1 MSNLSTT
8 LWVLFAA
15 VSIGTILYGMFRSVG
30 RLYWRVV
37 ISVLPI
43 LLGAVVVTL
52 AVVKYNR
59 GLGGFKLGVDLVG
72 GTILI
77 YEIDPDHQM
86 AEGYKPSDLAAALKR
101 RIDPNDLYN
110 VTIRPLSDTRIEII
124 LPTGGAA
131 QAQKAQAAWNE
142 VLNAVNARYSE
153 KLGGERVEVG
163 RGLVNDLADLIYNR
177 IEAREWRKVLDEV
190 QSKWPALQNAPEA
203 KLQEVPPGARER
215 LIEVVQKGTNN
226 AAKREEVEEIINA
239 QYKPEPLDAIRDFV
253 RSVAGTS
260 QQRKDVTSEE
270 VEAIK
275 AKIRQV
281 GSLEFRVLANEVDDK
296 PVFDAIR
303 NFFNNPPNPAAFAEE
318 LERRARNGQP
328 PPLPVPDDGTTDWPT
343 TREDVLGRA
352 SYEWVE
358 LGKQEREN
366 LGLSNRFENEPSELW
381 LRMKDARE
389 KNQVVV
395 VPGTQILLYSRK
407 CQNVKLPEKEREAKK
422 YEYFVLTRLPEIDP
436 DTGERL
442 SVTGQ
447 DLVDARPGFDEKQ
460 NLAVDFAFNSQGA
473 RRFQIMTSKNLPTGG
488 FGRLLAVILDGYVES
503 AATVQ
508 STISSRGQ
516 IHGNYT
522 QEKVD
527 ALVSVLRSGA
537 LPATLKPLPVSEN
550 TIGPTLGQDTIES
563 GLRAVTWAFIAVL
576 VFMCVYYR
584 FAGFVATIALLA
596 NLLLAVAFMVFVNA
610 TFTLPGLAGLVLMLG
625 MAVDANVLIY
635 ERLREEREKGAALL
649 QALRNGYE
657 RAFPAIIDTHLTS
670 IFTAIVL
677 YTVGNDQ
684 LKGFGVSL
692 ASGLVISLFTSLYVT
707 KTIFE
712 LWGQRNLL
720 KKFSMLKLFSRPNID
735 FMRIRYY
742 WFTATV
748 ALTALGFTIF
758 LVRGPAGLNI
768 DFVGGTAFG
777 GQLKE
782 PTTIT
787 ELRRLLSEA
796 RQEKMLNVKHVQQLD
811 DVGRTFSVTYQ
822 DNQTQKIVLANKA
835 AGANRSE
842 MEADVARRAS
852 RLPDWSVEQIFLSSE
867 PNDEGKS
874 RFFNVRTTE
883 KEPDLVF
890 ITISR
895 LLRDDQGNTLLK
907 QVLVTKRD
915 LANRRA
921 TLEFSDFAS
930 PGFVKVLLGREL
942 ATLGVP
948 DLAFEVVGEGEQFE
962 GRFKRMVADF
972 SAPALRDVT
981 DAQLQSALERMAQ
994 EFAERPQPERL
1005 ENFDAQLA
1013 ADTQKK
1019 ALYAILASWVAIVLF
1034 LWFRFGNWTFGL
1046 AALMCLIHDLLFTLG
1061 IIACCHYVVEW
1072 APGLAN
1078 MLKID
1083 DFKIDLPAVAALL
1096 TLVGYSVNDTIVVF
1110 DRIREVRGKNPMLT
1124 AQMIN
1129 DSINQTLSR
1138 TLLASFTTW
1147 LVVAVLY
1154 WFGGEGVHLFAFVM
1168 VVGVIV
1174 GTYSSIYIASPLLL
1188 MFGEGAPEKAS
1199 SPTESPRA
1207 LTS

>member
-1 MSNLSTT
+1 MLTLSTI
-8 LWVLFAA
+8 LWILFGGL
-15 VSIGTILYGMFRSVG
+15 SIGSILYGMFRPVS

-37 ISVLPI
+37 ISILPI
-43 LLGAVVVTL
+43 LLGAIVVTL
-52 AVVKYNR
+52 AIVNYSR
-59 GLGGFKLGVDLVG
+59 GMGGFKLGVDLVG

-124 LPTGGAA
+124 LPTGGVV
-131 QAQKAQAAWNE
+131 QSQKAQAAWNE
-142 VLNAVNARYSE
+142 VLNAVNARYGE

-163 RGLVNDLADLIYNR
+163 RGLVNDLADLIANR
-177 IEAREWRKVLDEV
+177 IEVREWRKVLSEV
-190 QSKWPALQNAPEA
+190 EAKWPAVKESAIV
-203 KLQEVPPGARER
+203 KLSDVPPGARER
-215 LIEVVQKGTNN
+215 LIEVVQRATNN
-226 AAKREEVEEIINA
+226 AAKREEIEEIVNSNF
-239 QYKPEPLDAIRDFV
+239 KPERLEDIREFI
-253 RSVAGTS
+253 RSVAGTG

-296 PVFDAIR
+296 PVFEATR
-303 NFFNNPPNPAAFAEE
+303 NYFNNPTNPAALAEE

-328 PPLPVPDDGTTDWPT
+328 PPLPTPEDGSNDWPT

-352 SYEWVE
+352 QYEWVE
-358 LGKQEREN
+358 LGKQERES

-381 LRMKDARE
+381 LRMKEARE
-389 KNQVVV
+389 KNQVAV
-395 VPGTQILLYSRK
+395 VPGTQILLFSRR
-407 CQNVKLPEKEREAKK
+407 CQNVKLPERERETKK

-447 DLVDARPGFDEKQ
+447 DLIDARPGFDEKQ

-563 GLRAVTWAFIAVL
+563 GLRAVAWAFVAVL

-584 FAGFVATIALLA
+584 FAGFVATFALLC
-596 NLLLAVAFMVFVNA
+596 NLLLTVAFMVFVNA

-635 ERLREEREKGAALL
+635 ERLREEREKGASLL
-649 QALRNGYE
+649 LALRNGYD

-692 ASGLVISLFTSLYVT
+692 ASGLVISLFTSLFVT

-712 LWGQRNLL
+712 LWTHWNLL
-720 KKFSMLKLFSRPNID
+720 TKLSMFRLFARPKID

-748 ALTALGFTIF
+748 VLTILGFTVF
-758 LVRGPAGLNI
+758 LLRGPAGLNI

-782 PTTIT
+782 SASISQ
-787 ELRRLLSEA
+787 LRQWLSDL
-796 RQEKMLNVKHVQQLD
+796 RQEKVLAVRQAQQLD
-811 DVGRTFSVTYQ
+811 EVGRTFSVTYQ
-822 DNQTQKIVLANKA
+822 DGQTQKVVLANKA
-835 AGANRSE
+835 AGASRSE

-852 RLPDWSVEQIFLSSE
+852 RLPDWSVEQVFLSSE

-874 RFFNVRTTE
+874 RFFTVRTTE

-890 ITISR
+890 ITVSR
-895 LLRDDQGNTLLK
+895 LLRDDQGQTLLK
-907 QVLVTKRD
+907 QVLVTRRE
-915 LANRRA
+915 LAQRRA
-921 TLEFSDFAS
+921 TLEFSDYAS

-942 ATLGVP
+942 AALGVSDP
-948 DLAFEVVGEGEQFE
+948 AFDVIGEGEQYE

-972 SAPALRDVT
+972 SAPALRDVK
-981 DAQLQSALERMAQ
+981 DDQLQSVLERMAQ

-1046 AALMCLIHDLLFTLG
+1046 AALLCLIHDLLFTLG
-1061 IIACCHYVVEW
+1061 IIACCHYLVEW
-1072 APGLAN
+1072 APGLASF
-1078 MLKID
+1078 LKIS

-1124 AQMIN
+1124 PQMIN

-1138 TLLASFTTW
+1138 TILASLTTW

-1188 MFGEGAPEKAS
+1188 IFGEGTSENIAS
-1199 SPTESPRA
+1199 GEAAKPVAS
-1207 LTS
+1207 